1 VSVGPSILAQ
11 GTHVR
16 VGLKALSQ
24 RSIDFL
30 IPPKADI
37 RSEMNDTPTG
47 RLGDGI
53 CTPDRIEL
61 VDQSTNMELG
71 GMDRYPKTASNR
83 LV

>member
-1 VSVGPSILAQ
+1 MS
-11 GTHVR
+11 
-16 VGLKALSQ
+16 ALGKKRF
-24 RSIDFL
+24 RSDRLISL

-37 RSEMNDTPTG
+37 RSEMNDTATG